1 MHEKCNKISIEEITG
16 KNTGISFYF
25 SKVVSSLSHFF
36 DFFASLFDYNKI
48 FSSFVSESSTA
59 TVVSCE
65 EIANCPRKF

>member
-36 DFFASLFDYNKI
+36 DFFASLFDYNK
-48 FSSFVSESSTA
+48 FQFLLSSP
-59 TVVSCE
+59 VVSCE
-65 EIANCPRKF
+65 EIGNYPKENS

>member
-48 FSSFVSESSTA
+48 FSSFVSESST
-59 TVVSCE
+59 VVSCE
-65 EIANCPRKF
+65 EIANYPRKF